1 MTPIVALR
9 VVDVA
14 RSIVEKVAP
23 KQADEF
29 DFVAREYSRAAAR
42 RARRPSNEPTASVND
57 FGQAVLGMVA
67 LGVTTDICE
76 HLLTAVAKNAAK
88 SGKDWLHRWRGKGK
102 ITLETEVPRLPAEQ
116 VKIIRQRAE
125 EAAVKQG
132 LAAEQAEALASA
144 LVDSW
149 PGSQ

>member
-14 RSIVEKVAP
+14 RNIVEKVAP
-23 KQADEF
+23 QQADEF

-57 FGQAVLGMVA
+57 IGQAVLTAVA

-76 HLLTAVAKNAAK
+76 HLLTAAAKNAAK
-88 SGKDWLHRWRGKGK
+88 STKGWLHRRFSKAK
-102 ITLETEVPRLPAEQ
+102 ITLETEVPGLPAEQ
-116 VKIIRQRAE
+116 IERIRQRAE
-125 EAAVKQG
+125 ETAVEHG
-132 LAAEQAEALASA
+132 LPADQAKALAKA
-144 LVDSW
+144 LVQSW